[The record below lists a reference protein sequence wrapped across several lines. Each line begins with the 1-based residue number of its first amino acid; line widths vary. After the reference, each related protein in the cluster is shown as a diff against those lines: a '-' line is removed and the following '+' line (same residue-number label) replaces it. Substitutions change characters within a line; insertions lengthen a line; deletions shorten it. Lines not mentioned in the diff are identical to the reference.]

1 MDNLNPTSTTLQPQV
16 PDVSGVDPQV
26 ANCLEAAEKYL
37 AKGYSVI
44 PVGRDK
50 IPLIP
55 WTEYQ
60 KRLATIEEVRAWY
73 KQWPWAG
80 VGIVTGKISN
90 LVVFDIDPGYAGE
103 ISFNKFDTVRCK
115 TGRGGGHLYFLS
127 PGYEIRSFT
136 GLLPHLDV
144 RAEGGLVVAPPS
156 LHPSGNR
163 YVWEKNILDN
173 TPLALPEE
181 LANLIKSHEIQKSKF
196 DPEILEGVSEGNRN
210 ESAASI
216 AGKIIR
222 GLHEKEWS
230 TVGWELLSAWN
241 SKNNPPLAE
250 SELNLVFRS
259 ICQRERLNRLNN
271 SIPPQQS
278 LEKPVVESNTE
289 APTILSWSDF
299 LAQKNSDSRDWL
311 IKDFLRPGWLAVLG
325 GHGKHGKSTLAFHLV
340 NALRVGG
347 NFIYPCKKVPVT
359 YINCEM
365 HPDDVRDLL
374 RSVSGGNAIDGSTS
388 IVNQP
393 PVPLSLPWVESILN
407 KDNPGVCVIDSFR
420 GAFLLSGDNEN
431 NSGNVGASILR
442 PLQNI
447 ARRTG
452 WSIIVIHHFKK
463 SGTNEALDLA
473 GSGEWTSAPD
483 VIYTWSCPNFKEP
496 GKLKILGRVPPSD
509 ELSIKVSRE
518 TVEFLGTV
526 PENEIVDEREKV
538 KDTLTDEFQ
547 SIKDIADATKIPP
560 STVGR
565 RLKELLS
572 SNLAEKQGKGVRG
585 SAVLWR
591 NVSDN
596 SHDIVEVARGIFDI
610 QTCPICQGTDFWTR
624 SDGVSICSKCY
635 PSIDIQKVVMEE
647 G

>member
-1 MDNLNPTSTTLQPQV
+1 MSTSYSLQPQR
-16 PDVSGVDPQV
+16 PDVSGTSPQV
-26 ANCLEAAEKYL
+26 VSCLEVAEKYL

-50 IPLIP
+50 APLIP

-60 KRLATIEEVRAWY
+60 KRLATFEEVRAWY

-80 VGIVTGKISN
+80 VGIITGKISN
-90 LVVFDIDPGYAGE
+90 LVVFDIDPGYAEE
-103 ISFNKFDTVRCK
+103 ISFNKFDTVRCR

-136 GLLPHLDV
+136 GLLPHLDI

-163 YVWEKNILDN
+163 YVWEKSILDN
-173 TPLALPEE
+173 TPFALPEE
-181 LANLIKSHEIQKSKF
+181 LANLIRNHEIQKSKF

-210 ESAASI
+210 ESAASV

-222 GLHEKEWS
+222 GLSEKDWL
-230 TVGWELLSAWN
+230 TIGWELLSAWN
-241 SKNNPPLAE
+241 GKNNPPLPE
-250 SELNLVFRS
+250 SELNSVFKS
-259 ICQRERLNRLNN
+259 ICQRERLSRLNN
-271 SIPPQQS
+271 SIPPQQI
-278 LEKPVVESNTE
+278 LEKPAVESNIE
-289 APTILSWSDF
+289 PPKILTWSEF
-299 LAQKNSDSRDWL
+299 LAQENSESRNWL

-374 RSVSGGNAIDGSTS
+374 RSVSGGNATDGSTS

-420 GAFLLSGDNEN
+420 GAFLLSGDTEN

-447 ARRTG
+447 ARKTG
-452 WSIIVIHHFKK
+452 WSIIIIHHFKK

-518 TVEFLGTV
+518 TIEFLGTV
-526 PENEIVDEREKV
+526 PENQIIEERKKV
-538 KDTLTDEFQ
+538 KEALTDEFQ
-547 SIKDIADATKIPP
+547 TSKDIAKAVELPP
-560 STVGR
+560 STVNK
-565 RLKELLS
+565 RLNELLE
-572 SNLAEKQGKGVRG
+572 SNLTERQGKGVRG
-585 SAVLWR
+585 DAFLWR
-591 NVSDN
+591 KFVSD
-596 SHDIVEVARGIFDI
+596 SQDIVKIAQEIFDI
-610 QTCPICQGTDFWTR
+610 KTCPVCNGTNFWTR
-624 SDGVSICSKCY
+624 HDGVSVCSVCHPNYENNKA
-635 PSIDIQKVVMEE
+635 ILEE